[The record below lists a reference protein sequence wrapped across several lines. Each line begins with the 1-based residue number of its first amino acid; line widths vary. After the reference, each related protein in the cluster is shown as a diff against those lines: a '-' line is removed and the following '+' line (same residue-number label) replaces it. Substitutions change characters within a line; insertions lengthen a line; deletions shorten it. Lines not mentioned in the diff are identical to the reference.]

1 MAQHR
6 RIMVTIPNDLLASV
20 DNLLLVRGKRSAFVR
35 EALCALVKQRQAEM
49 KVQAMRSGY
58 ERMGPLNRQ
67 LAEEGLAEDIGA
79 LLAYERA
86 LGERESG

>member
-1 MAQHR
+1 
-6 RIMVTIPNDLLASV
+6 MVTIPNDLLASV

-67 LAEEGLAEDIGA
+67 LAEEGLAEDLGT